1 MMVKG
6 ILPLLLL
13 ATICS
18 TALADGNP
26 YILLRPVQGL
36 EQMPA
41 TITRQLQRISLQ
53 IIAKQPGYDLLLS
66 GADLP
71 ESSLVPVFAVEGQVS
86 KSNGRFSI
94 ETRLL
99 DIKSK
104 KIVTKAARDDIREED
119 LIRLYQAALES
130 LFIPDNKVIPVKEE
144 TIPEKIEVKKN
155 PITKKSIFTS
165 TPDYPSIDFRKR
177 ILALQKNTD
186 LAITQFKEDAQVQEE
201 PNSNKPSTPARA
213 LASGQPSKLEAEI
226 TPKPEGESR
235 KYPSNHKLGFGYSM
249 ISINSEYYINT
260 TTTIQAITLNA
271 QGHFPFAFANGKMA
285 FSYDGGYLKAVG
297 STVEAP
303 PMYSLSPGI
312 SWLNPYVKIGAYL
325 GYETSFFTNIDSPG
339 KGLKV
344 FSINPISAK
353 AKAEF
358 DFYAFTRWDTE
369 ISYSHVLSADSNY
382 GPLASATAWSGS
394 GIKLSVS
401 PGYNFM
407 NWHGALSFEQKTL
420 ISQGET
426 TFSYNDTR
434 VLFAIQRSL

>member
-1 MMVKG
+1 MVKG
-6 ILPLLLL
+6 LLPLFLL

-18 TALADGNP
+18 SALAEGNP
-26 YILLRPVQGL
+26 YILLRPVQGI
-36 EQMPA
+36 EQMPS

-86 KSNGRFSI
+86 KSNGRFNI

-104 KIVTKAARDDIREED
+104 KVVTKAARDDIREED

-186 LAITQFKEDAQVQEE
+186 LAISEFKEDTKVQDDPSSE
-201 PNSNKPSTPARA
+201 KPVTPARG
-213 LASGQPSKLEAEI
+213 LASGQMSKLEAEVS
-226 TPKPEGESR
+226 PKPQGEMR
-235 KYPSNHKLGFGYSM
+235 KYPSNHKLGLGYSM

-260 TTTIQAITLNA
+260 TTSIQAVALSA
-271 QGHFPFAFANGKMA
+271 RGHFPFSFAKGKMS

-303 PMYSLSPGI
+303 PLYSLSPGI

-325 GYETSFFTNIDSPG
+325 GYETSFFTNIDGPG

-344 FSINPISAK
+344 FSLNPISAK
-353 AKAEF
+353 LKAEF
-358 DFYAFTRWDTE
+358 NFNAFTKWDTE
-369 ISYSHVLSADSNY
+369 LSYSHVLSADSDY
-382 GPLASATAWSGS
+382 GPLSSAKAWSGS
-394 GIKLSVS
+394 GIKLSIS
-401 PGYNFM
+401 PDYNYM
-407 NWHGALSFEQKTL
+407 NWHGVLSFEQKTL
-420 ISQGET
+420 TSQGET

-434 VLFAIQRSL
+434 AIFAIQRSL